1 MADEWQDLQAF
12 IREMRGPSPLG
23 IDEALTRDM
32 DLHHDLDWS
41 PKKIVEIMKIW
52 ARRFNV
58 DINDFGCRRKRSAA
72 LRSVARYEA

>member
-1 MADEWQDLQAF
+1 
-12 IREMRGPSPLG
+12 MRGPSPLG

-58 DINDFGCRRKRSAA
+58 DIKAKNDSGVA
-72 LRSVARYEA
+72 LACPSSCAF

>member
-1 MADEWQDLQAF
+1 MADEWQNLEAF
-12 IREMRGPSPLG
+12 IREMHCPSPLG

-58 DINDFGCRRKRSAA
+58 DIKAKNDSGVA
-72 LRSVARYEA
+72 LACPSSCAF